1 MSILKFGEMPRI
13 QRIDVPTSVIGR
25 IPRTVVNEVPLPVV
39 SGISPPVVSVAQP
52 IVDYPIILLP
62 PGQFVETPPP
72 SDEKPEEEPVE
83 IDSRDL
89 IPDEVEPER
98 PGLSVDDE
106 EETRE
111 EETREEE
118 TREEETREDES
129 PESTPEPT
137 TPVPPKPTPTFTT
150 EQPTITVAGIEAPL
164 PEAAPLVTAGATAV
178 VTTSVAV
185 TSTIVLNKLKDTVIE
200 PMMKRAST
208 QRKKKIKIK
217 QVKPVLHF
225 VLDDDGGIDIYEYS
239 NKGTKLIDSTSDVE
253 RYIRDQVEIDS
264 LYEYDNKIIIDD
276 VIKDKFTKEGA
287 KRFKSLFAPA
297 KSVAKKLGS
306 KFSI

>member
-1 MSILKFGEMPRI
+1 MPRI

-25 IPRTVVNEVPLPVV
+25 VPRTVVNEVPLPVV
-39 SGISPPVVSVAQP
+39 SGISPPVVSVVQP

-111 EETREEE
+111 EE
-118 TREEETREDES
+118 S
-129 PESTPEPT
+129 PEFTPEPTTPEPT
-137 TPVPPKPTPTFTT
+137 TPVPPRPTPTFTT